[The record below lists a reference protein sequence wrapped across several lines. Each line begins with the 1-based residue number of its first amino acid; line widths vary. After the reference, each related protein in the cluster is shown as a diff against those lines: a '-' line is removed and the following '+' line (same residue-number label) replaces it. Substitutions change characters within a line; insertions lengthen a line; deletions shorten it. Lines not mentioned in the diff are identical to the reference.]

1 MAHVNATAAD
11 HRDLLFGQF
20 VNQIQPKSGWQRR
33 KLYKNTIRA
42 LENLSDRQL
51 SDIGIP
57 RSEIRHRV
65 YGNVYQ
71 NIPYLTGV

>member
-57 RSEIRHRV
+57 RSEIRQRV